1 MPWEGR
7 LTGMDQ
13 VRIGE
18 KLVSLTRIRL
28 VVEQAMALRAEGL
41 SQAEVSARLGVDRTL
56 ISRLESVGE
65 IRVGHRVA
73 LIGFPVA
80 NKAAVE
86 QLAARLGVD
95 FVWVMTD
102 AERRAFADSLSG
114 AALIDSIL
122 AMAAR
127 VRAFDAVVLLAS
139 DRRIQLMEALL
150 DRSAVV
156 PIILGEAPLDRD
168 VFVDVPGLEQVLLAL
183 RADGG

>member
-1 MPWEGR
+1 MA
-7 LTGMDQ
+7 GMDQ

-41 SQAEVSARLGVDRTL
+41 SQSEVSSRLGVDRTL

-86 QLAARLGVD
+86 QLAAQLGVD

-102 AERRAFADSLSG
+102 AERRAFAHSLSG
-114 AALIDSIL
+114 AALIDNIL

-127 VRAFDAVVLLAS
+127 VREFDAVVLLAS
-139 DRRIQLMEALL
+139 DRRIRLMESLL
-150 DRSAVV
+150 DRSTVV

-168 VFVDVPGLEQVLLAL
+168 VRVDVVALEQVLLTL
-183 RADGG
+183 RSAGA